1 MNDVIKSGNIIKKI
15 RDGKQLEEIA
25 LFARNCIFRDG
36 PKDTLVLEILSYLK
50 LFQPTF
56 FEKFEDELIETMG
69 LFFKNPSP
77 DTLQGVVFDMYRQHI
92 KKKYALFYNS
102 EMLEKLSLGIVT
114 HHGSMPLAA
123 RLILEHFT
131 QSGFCRI
138 CFATSTLEQGINMPF
153 DVVYLAITIFQ
164 IRI

>member
-92 KKKYALFYNS
+92 KEKYGEDYEYSARDCAARPL
-102 EMLEKLSLGIVT
+102 KLSIHSGGI
-114 HHGSMPLAA
+114 
-123 RLILEHFT
+123 EHA
-131 QSGFCRI
+131 CR
-138 CFATSTLEQGINMPF
+138 
-153 DVVYLAITIFQ
+153 
-164 IRI
+164 RR